1 MRRMSTLISGDY
13 DEVPAL
19 TGRLRI
25 VVGVGIALVLAGGV
39 VMRFWTP
46 SALWLDEALT
56 VNIAHAPLH
65 EIPARLK
72 QDGAPPLFY
81 YLLHFWMLAFGQSDE
96 STRFL
101 SGLFGVATLP
111 VAWLAAKS
119 LGGRAVAW
127 TAVVLLASAPFA
139 VYYSTEARMYSL
151 VILLTGCGILALQR
165 ALTTPKPG
173 NLIAVGAV
181 TALLLYSQYW
191 SLYLVAMVGVWL
203 LATIIAAYHRAPQ
216 SREWRGPV
224 PALIAVAVGA
234 LAFVPWLPVFFYQ
247 SKHTGTPWAA
257 PANFAGIV
265 NAVTG
270 FTFNQGSLSPVSSNQ
285 GRLLSLIYL
294 ALAALALFGVGRSGR
309 IVELDLRTRPRT
321 RGMTFV
327 VVATLFAAIA
337 GGILDGS
344 AFSSRYASVVFLP
357 FLLLVAVGS
366 ATLLNRNAR
375 LILLTLATAASLWV
389 SVQSVHSQRTQ
400 ARGVAAVIA
409 AHAHPGDVIAF
420 CPDQLGPATY
430 RVVRDPSQYKM
441 TTFPRGIG
449 PQFIDWVDY
458 ARASKAGNPA
468 AFASELER
476 MAGPKHSIWFVWA
489 SGYQTFGVKCEA
501 LTILLGEGT
510 GVTRRDWV
518 TQRPGIY
525 YEPMSLNEYTP
536 HQP

>member
-1 MRRMSTLISGDY
+1 
-13 DEVPAL
+13 
-19 TGRLRI
+19 
-25 VVGVGIALVLAGGV
+25 
-39 VMRFWTP
+39 
-46 SALWLDEALT
+46 
-56 VNIAHAPLH
+56 
-65 EIPARLK
+65 
-72 QDGAPPLFY
+72 
-81 YLLHFWMLAFGQSDE
+81 
-96 STRFL
+96 
-101 SGLFGVATLP
+101 
-111 VAWLAAKS
+111 
-119 LGGRAVAW
+119 
-127 TAVVLLASAPFA
+127 
-139 VYYSTEARMYSL
+139 
-151 VILLTGCGILALQR
+151 
-165 ALTTPKPG
+165 
-173 NLIAVGAV
+173 
-181 TALLLYSQYW
+181 
-191 SLYLVAMVGVWL
+191 MVGVWL

-375 LILLTLATAASLWV
+375 LILLTPERALP
-389 SVQSVHSQRTQ
+389 
-400 ARGVAAVIA
+400 
-409 AHAHPGDVIAF
+409 AHPGQGGGCGDRRSR
-420 CPDQLGPATY
+420 PPGRRDRLLPGPA
-430 RVVRDPSQYKM
+430 
-441 TTFPRGIG
+441 G
-449 PQFIDWVDY
+449 PGHLPGGERPVAVQDDHLP
-458 ARASKAGNPA
+458 AGDRAPVH
-468 AFASELER
+468 R
-476 MAGPKHSIWFVWA
+476 
-489 SGYQTFGVKCEA
+489 
-501 LTILLGEGT
+501 LG
-510 GVTRRDWV
+510 RL
-518 TQRPGIY
+518 RPGLEGR
-525 YEPMSLNEYTP
+525 EPGRLRL
-536 HQP
+536 